1 VESALQALTEQL
13 EAHDEI
19 DLAPL
24 QPHERDLIALLP
36 NVVVSAGI
44 ARRHDADALSA
55 HPLAQ
60 HIRND
65 GLTGPSSAQFDRNVV
80 RQLVQQGVVFEHD
93 AVAFHRD
100 TLESLRP
107 ELEKLWLVSPEGFT
121 VSQLRDALGITR
133 KHAVPLAECV
143 DKYGLTRRAGDV
155 RIRGH
160 RW

>member
-1 VESALQALTEQL
+1 VESALQLLAHQL
-13 EAHDEI
+13 NEHGEI
-19 DLAPL
+19 DMAPL
-24 QPHERDLIALLP
+24 QTYERDLITLLP
-36 NVVVSAGI
+36 DVVVSAGI
-44 ARRHDADALSA
+44 ARRSGADSLSA

-60 HIRND
+60 QIRND

-80 RQLVQQGVVFEHD
+80 RQLVQQGIVFEHD

-107 ELEKLWLVSPEGFT
+107 ELEKLWLVSPDGFT

-133 KHAVPLAECV
+133 KHAVPLAEGV

>member
-1 VESALQALTEQL
+1 
-13 EAHDEI
+13 
-19 DLAPL
+19 
-24 QPHERDLIALLP
+24 
-36 NVVVSAGI
+36 
-44 ARRHDADALSA
+44 
-55 HPLAQ
+55 
-60 HIRND
+60 
-65 GLTGPSSAQFDRNVV
+65 VV
-80 RQLVQQGVVFEHD
+80 RQLAQQGVIFEHD

-107 ELEKLWLVSPEGFT
+107 ELEKLWQVSPEGFT

>member
-1 VESALQALTEQL
+1 VESALQLLAHQL
-13 EAHDEI
+13 NEHGEI
-19 DLAPL
+19 DMAPL
-24 QPHERDLIALLP
+24 QTYERDLITLLP
-36 NVVVSAGI
+36 DVVVSAGI
-44 ARRHDADALSA
+44 ARRSGADSLSA

-60 HIRND
+60 QIRND

-80 RQLVQQGVVFEHD
+80 RQLAQQGVIFEHD

-107 ELEKLWLVSPEGFT
+107 ELEKLWQVSPEGFT